1 MERVMRNFFHNISDI
16 LLAILIVAICAG
28 VIFWRMHI
36 IMQYPEKVVNA
47 QQQQQVEQQDEDATE
62 TDVQDDAADE
72 EAKG

>member
-1 MERVMRNFFHNISDI
+1 MRNFFHNISDI

-28 VIFWRMHI
+28 VIFWRMQI

-47 QQQQQVEQQDEDATE
+47 QQVEQQDADAAE
-62 TDVQDDAADE
+62 TDAQDGASDE